1 MKTKELTLMAIML
14 ALLIVCSQLSLPI
27 GPIPITLQIFSVLL
41 IGMLLS
47 PKQAFIVTATY
58 AVLGLVG
65 LPVFA
70 GFKGG
75 FHSVFSL
82 SFGFVISFIVSST
95 VLAILTQSNKGNFKY
110 NLLAGLF
117 ASLIIYAIGLPYM
130 SLIFQHVMDVP
141 KTFTEVMALGMTPFL
156 IGDLIKLV
164 FAATIVNKLYHPFMK
179 RFAY

>member
-14 ALLIVCSQLSLPI
+14 ALLIVCSQLAIPI
-27 GPIPITLQIFSVLL
+27 GPVPITLQTFCVLL

-58 AVLGLVG
+58 TLLGLIG

-82 SFGFVISFIVSST
+82 SFGFVISFIVAST
-95 VLAILTQSNKGNFKY
+95 VLAILTQSNKGNFKH
-110 NLLAGLF
+110 NLF
-117 ASLIIYAIGLPYM
+117 AGMIASFIIYAVGLPYM
-130 SLIFQHVMDVP
+130 SIIFNHVMEVP
-141 KTFTEVMALGMTPFL
+141 KSFTEVVALGMTPFL